1 MTKVSASK
9 ERVELIITC
18 YDCTN
23 AEKGKDC
30 VPDFLLSWVIPV
42 PEFVFIFTQ
51 TYCIPRIVLV

>member
-23 AEKGKDC
+23 AEAGKDC
-30 VPDFLLSWVIPV
+30 VPDLLLSWVFPV
-42 PEFVFIFTQ
+42 PEFFFHIYTNILY
-51 TYCIPRIVLV
+51 T